1 LDSCCALS
9 TMLVYVYTWNAGEAL
24 EKADALDMSGWLNSV
39 RTDSDA
45 TAPDLYVI
53 GLQCV

>member
-1 LDSCCALS
+1 
-9 TMLVYVYTWNAGEAL
+9 MLVYVYTWNAGEAL